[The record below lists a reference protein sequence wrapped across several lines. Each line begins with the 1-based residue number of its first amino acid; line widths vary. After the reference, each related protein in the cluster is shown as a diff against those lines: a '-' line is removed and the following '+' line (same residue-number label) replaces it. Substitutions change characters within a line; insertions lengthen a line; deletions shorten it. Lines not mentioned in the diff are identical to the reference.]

1 MPIREDFPPAGN
13 PSYMDGICDGWE
25 YRSEFQ
31 GTTLENTY
39 DMVLQFLEEEGY
51 GDLPVPYGVEELL
64 LFRLK
69 TRNKQILMFED
80 NGYVHN
86 PIKILFDKFT
96 PKRPKLILCLYNEE
110 TEGHLVRFHK
120 VKS

>member
-1 MPIREDFPPAGN
+1 MALRENFPTADDPPYLEGK
-13 PSYMDGICDGWE
+13 SDGWE
-25 YRSEFQ
+25 YRTEFS
-31 GTTLENTY
+31 GTTLKQTY

-51 GDLPVPYGVEELL
+51 GDVPVPADAEELL
-64 LFRLK
+64 LFKLK

-96 PKRPKLILCLYNEE
+96 KRRPKLILCIYNEAE
-110 TEGHLVRFHK
+110 PRHLVRFHG
-120 VKS
+120 VG